1 MMGKKTGQGFSEIL
15 DVQAR
20 QDKKKKKVVFLDHF
34 SV

>member
-20 QDKKKKKVVFLDHF
+20 QDKKKKVVFLDHF